1 MIKQEISM
9 DNSLRFPDLRNMP
22 KTSKLGLR
30 GNRGE
35 DAYLEVEEVGHGG
48 LGVLLDEE
56 EPNGGLIG

>member
-1 MIKQEISM
+1 M